1 MPGNPTANVGCA
13 EAHHLRHCGVLAHTL
28 LLLLCCT
35 TLLADTANHRLLVLS
50 PDGLKTTRI
59 AIVSLQPEKK

>member
-35 TLLADTANHRLLVLS
+35 T
-50 PDGLKTTRI
+50 PI
-59 AIVSLQPEKK
+59 PIVSLQPEKK